1 MRALAA
7 AGKKQHRISSVLA
20 MQVAEE
26 ALCFGL
32 PPYVSG

>member
-7 AGKKQHRISSVLA
+7 AGKKRHRISSVLA
-20 MQVAEE
+20 MQ